1 MIERRSRVLRI
12 LSPLW
17 IMGSYLFLYLPM
29 VVLVLFSFNASPL
42 PGQWGGFSTR
52 WYSALAQMPEL
63 SHAVWATLIIASAST
78 FFSLLLGTALVYAS
92 RWLRAPLHNLFY
104 ANVLVP
110 EILMGVGLLSLFS
123 WLSMPLGYTSLI
135 AGHTIL
141 GLGFVVPIVRARF
154 LELDPVLTEASADL
168 GASEWQTFSKV
179 MVPLLLPAL
188 LASGLLVF
196 TISLD
201 DFLIA
206 FFSSSP
212 SVQTLSV
219 FIYSMVREGVD
230 PRINAISTLL
240 LAASSAL
247 VLLLSALRVLDQ
259 VITHDS

>member
-1 MIERRSRVLRI
+1 MIERRSLVARI
-12 LSPLW
+12 LTPLW
-17 IMGSYLFLYLPM
+17 IIGSYLFLYLPM
-29 VVLVLFSFNASPL
+29 VVLVLFSFNDSPL
-42 PGQWGGFSTR
+42 PGQWGGFSIR
-52 WYSALAQMPEL
+52 WYTALTQMPEL
-63 SHAVWATLIIASAST
+63 SHAVWATLIIASVST
-78 FFSLLLGTALVYAS
+78 FLSLIMGTALVYAS
-92 RWLRAPLHNLFY
+92 RWLSAPLHNMFF

-110 EILMGVGLLSLFS
+110 EILLGVGLLSLFS

-141 GLGFVVPIVRARF
+141 GLGFVVPVVRARF

-168 GASEWQTFSKV
+168 GASEWQTFYKV

-188 LASGLLVF
+188 LAAGLLVF

-206 FFSSSP
+206 FFASSAT
-212 SVQTLSV
+212 VQTLSV

-230 PRINAISTLL
+230 PRINAISTVL

-247 VLLLSALRVLDQ
+247 VLLLSSMRVLDS
-259 VITHDS
+259 VISHD